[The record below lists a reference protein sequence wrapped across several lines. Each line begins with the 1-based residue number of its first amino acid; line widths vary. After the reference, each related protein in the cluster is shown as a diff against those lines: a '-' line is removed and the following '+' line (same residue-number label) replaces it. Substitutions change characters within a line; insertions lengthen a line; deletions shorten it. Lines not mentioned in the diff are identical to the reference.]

1 MPKAALISGPS
12 VEPAR
17 GPAKGSI
24 LLGIGNGRGNGD
36 CYGLCDFVLQRENV
50 GEVTIVT
57 LGPNM
62 ISRLGFDQLRSDADT
77 IAEFAQAAFEHIAH
91 TEFPPHQLYV
101 DCASLVSE

>member
-36 CYGLCDFVLQRENV
+36 CYSLCDFVLQRENV

-77 IAEFAQAAFEHIAH
+77 IAEFAQAAFEHRVPA
-91 TEFPPHQLYV
+91 PPALRRLRV
-101 DCASLVSE
+101 PCM